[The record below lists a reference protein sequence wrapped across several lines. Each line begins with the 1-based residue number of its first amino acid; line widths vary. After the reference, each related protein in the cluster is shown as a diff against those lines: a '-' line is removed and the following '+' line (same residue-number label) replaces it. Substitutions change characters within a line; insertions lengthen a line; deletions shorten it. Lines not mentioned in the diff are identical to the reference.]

1 MQELK
6 LYLVYSLG
14 NSPCWNLRIAH
25 SQEEALT
32 QCFDK
37 PPADRPS
44 DVKDHS
50 CRVEEVT
57 FDGYKLKIEKL

>member
-6 LYLVYSLG
+6 LYLVYHMG

-25 SQEEALT
+25 SQEEALM

-37 PPADRPS
+37 PPENRP
-44 DVKDHS
+44 DDIKERS
-50 CRVEEVT
+50 CRVEEVK
-57 FDGYKLKIEKL
+57 FDGYELKIEKT